1 MPRIRPL
8 VRDPV
13 KDRQEATRR
22 IIRLG
27 MMDQGVDREVD
38 MAKRVGMSQPSF
50 SVKMKEGNWSLEE
63 MVRVV
68 QTLKL
73 SEGDTAIILG
83 AK

>member
-22 IIRLG
+22 IIRRG
-27 MMDQGVDREVD
+27 MIDQGINRQVD
-38 MAKRVGMSQPSF
+38 MAKRIGMSQPSF
-50 SVKMKEGNWSLEE
+50 SVKMKEGTWSLEE

-73 SEGDTAIILG
+73 SEGDTAVILG
-83 AK
+83 IK

>member
-22 IIRLG
+22 IIRRG
-27 MMDQGVDREVD
+27 MIDQGVDREVD

>member
-22 IIRLG
+22 IIRRG
-27 MMDQGVDREVD
+27 MIDQGINRQVD
-38 MAKRVGMSQPSF
+38 MAKRIGMSQPSF

-83 AK
+83 VK

>member
-22 IIRLG
+22 IIRRG
-27 MMDQGVDREVD
+27 MIDQGIDRQVD
-38 MAKRVGMSQPSF
+38 MAKRIGMSQPSF

>member
-22 IIRLG
+22 IIRRG
-27 MMDQGVDREVD
+27 MIDQGINRQVD
-38 MAKRVGMSQPSF
+38 MAKRIGMSQPSF